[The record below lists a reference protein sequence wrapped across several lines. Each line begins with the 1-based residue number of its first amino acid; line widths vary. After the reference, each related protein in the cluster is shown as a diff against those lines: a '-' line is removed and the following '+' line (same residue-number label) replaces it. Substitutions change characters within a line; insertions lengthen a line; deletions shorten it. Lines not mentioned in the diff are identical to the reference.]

1 MLTIL
6 LIVLTV
12 IVFGKL
18 FIFGL
23 KAAWG
28 LSKIL
33 LTCVLLPIVLILL
46 VLGGLFIIAIP
57 ILACV
62 GLVTIIYMVNNR

>member
-18 FIFGL
+18 FTFGL

-62 GLVTIIYMVNNR
+62 GLVTIIYLVKNQ